1 MVKKWKEKFYKKNS
15 IEIKTLNKS
24 FWGKEIGSKM
34 LIPSPKLIQDYI
46 NMSDPGQNLSVEV
59 MRNDLAIENGA
70 DFSCPL
76 TSGIFLR
83 VVAEYNHELLSNQ
96 QKNICPF
103 WRIIDPNSKLADKLS
118 FGKDFIIMKRQE
130 ENI

>member
-1 MVKKWKEKFYKKNS
+1 M
-15 IEIKTLNKS
+15 NKS

-34 LIPSPKLIQDYI
+34 LIPTPKLIQDYI

-83 VVAEYNHELLSNQ
+83 VVAEYNHELLSKQ

>member
-83 VVAEYNHELLSNQ
+83 VVAEYNHELLS
-96 QKNICPF
+96 
-103 WRIIDPNSKLADKLS
+103 KLVI
-118 FGKDFIIMKRQE
+118 F
-130 ENI
+130 